1 MIGYPH
7 GHNSFDIL
15 LAIIRSPLQGA
26 SIFPVRFV
34 RWRLLVLLY
43 KKTEFKIFHRRTR
56 ALFEQPMIDDNLTIE
71 A

>member
-15 LAIIRSPLQGA
+15 LAIIRSP

-56 ALFEQPMIDDNLTIE
+56 ALFEQPMIDDNLSIE